1 MNSQISISIDNDSI
15 TVVSPYSASNNVA
28 FRELGGKFVDGAW
41 RLPDNDSSRARLAE
55 LFGAKS
61 DEVDA
66 LVSADNLRGGVHQ
79 IGGYVLAERR
89 ERDWGVRLAT
99 GVSLA
104 SGGFPSSGGS
114 RANPSVSAHSGTV
127 YRLRCRRAFAEANGL
142 EIAPSAATTSSVE
155 I

>member
-1 MNSQISISIDNDSI
+1 MNSQISISIDNNTI
-15 TVVSPYSASNNVA
+15 TVVSPYSAVNNVA
-28 FRELGGKFVDGAW
+28 FRELGGKFADGAW
-41 RLPDNDSSRARLAE
+41 RLPDNDSSRSRLAE
-55 LFGAKS
+55 LFGSKS

-66 LVSADNLRGGVHQ
+66 LVSADTLYGDVHQ
-79 IGGYVLAERR
+79 VGGYVLAERR
-89 ERDWGVRLAT
+89 GRDWAVRLAT

-127 YRLRCRRAFAEANGL
+127 YRLRCRRSFAEAHGL
-142 EIAPSAATTSSVE
+142 EIAPATVTTSSIE